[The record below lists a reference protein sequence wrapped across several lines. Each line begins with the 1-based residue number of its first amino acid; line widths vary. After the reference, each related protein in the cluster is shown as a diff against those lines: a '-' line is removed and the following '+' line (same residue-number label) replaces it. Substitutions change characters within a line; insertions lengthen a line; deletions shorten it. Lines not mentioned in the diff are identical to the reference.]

1 MISIR
6 KYLETSSSPEPESA
20 PPSAENR
27 TRVRSGLSSEFL
39 AAFKG
44 VLEEMGR
51 SSAGACSATGG
62 ELAQQLAR
70 ICEKLAADVSE
81 SSLRQ
86 ADEAARTSLQE
97 WGRQS
102 ARHYQQK
109 ADEVKEMLLAMAR
122 TAEAVGERD
131 LRCARKIDEVTAQL
145 RCIATLEDI
154 SLIRASIQKSAVE
167 LKTSIERIN
176 SEGKATLDAL
186 KEKVTSFQTKLEEA
200 ERAASLDA
208 LTRLRSRMWVEEQL
222 EQRIAAQ
229 TAFCL
234 AILDIDGFKK
244 INDTYGHVVGDE
256 ILRQFSTDLRSACR
270 KSDIVSRWGGD
281 EFLVVMDQPL
291 ADAEAQMER
300 ARGWIC
306 GNYTVPG
313 TSAPIRIDV
322 SASVGVAEY
331 ASGEK
336 LKQLLKRAD
345 AAMYRQKAA
354 ERELSKTA

>member
-6 KYLETSSSPEPESA
+6 KYLEASSIPEPETA
-20 PPSAENR
+20 PPPVEKRSK
-27 TRVRSGLSSEFL
+27 VRGGLSSEFL
-39 AAFKG
+39 RVFNG
-44 VLEEMGR
+44 VLEEMAR
-51 SSAGACSATGG
+51 SSTDACSATGA
-62 ELAQQLAR
+62 ELAQQLAG
-70 ICEKLAADVSE
+70 ICEKLAAEVSE
-81 SSLRQ
+81 ASLRQ
-86 ADEAARTSLQE
+86 ADEAARTSLHD
-97 WGRQS
+97 WGRRS

-122 TAEAVGERD
+122 TAESVGERD

-167 LKTSIERIN
+167 LKTSIELIN

-186 KEKVTSFQTKLEEA
+186 REKVATFQTKLEEA
-200 ERAASLDA
+200 ERTASLDA

-222 EQRIAAQ
+222 EQRIAGQ
-229 TAFCL
+229 GAFCL

-256 ILRQFSTDLRSACR
+256 ILRQFSSDLRSACR
-270 KSDIVSRWGGD
+270 KTDIVSRWGGD

-291 ADAEAQMER
+291 TDAKAQMER

-306 GNYTVPG
+306 GNYNVQG
-313 TSAPIRIDV
+313 SSAQIRIEV

-331 ASGEK
+331 VPGEK

-345 AAMYRQKAA
+345 EAMYQQKAA
-354 ERELSKTA
+354 ERALSKTA